1 MERGW
6 QFVEGKSEAAVGSGS
21 GSGSDWRSLSS
32 PTNCALDP
40 AHQPE
45 AFKTEKAPP
54 STSIKCNV
62 RNAAK
67 APAVAHSTS
76 SRSSALKGPT
86 LMQKGRMLLSLK
98 ETREVASS

>member
-1 MERGW
+1 VERGW
-6 QFVEGKSEAAVGSGS
+6 QIVEGKSEAAAVGSGS

-62 RNAAK
+62 RNACKSSCCRSFHFQQILCTERTYFDAK
-67 APAVAHSTS
+67 GQDAPITEGNA
-76 SRSSALKGPT
+76 
-86 LMQKGRMLLSLK
+86 
-98 ETREVASS
+98 